1 MRAAPLLLA
10 GLVLIAGCERGAPIA
25 TAAADE
31 AQWSAYG
38 ADAGGTRY
46 SHAGQIDRSNVG
58 MLQVAWTYRTGD
70 ASHDD
75 GAEGPVSGCGQC
87 HSGASKFEAT
97 PILAQ
102 GRLYLSTPL
111 NRVIALDPGTGQELW
126 RFDPAIRM
134 DIERNEGYVSR
145 GVSFWS
151 DPDQLGA
158 PCGARIFFGTID
170 ARLLALDAS
179 TGQPC
184 PEFGLNG
191 TVRLDGDV
199 GNVQEGQYGVT
210 SPPAIVGDLVIV
222 GSSMGDNRRVD
233 MERGTVRA
241 YDARTGALRW
251 AFDPVPRD
259 STHPAWTEWTPEAA
273 AKTGAA
279 NAWAPIA
286 ADPERDM
293 VFVPT
298 GSAAPDFYG
307 GERPGD
313 NRYANSI
320 VALRAS
326 TGQVLWHYQ
335 VVHHDLWD
343 YDIASQPTLLTVPR
357 NGVDVPAVA
366 VAAKTGFVFLLDRE
380 TGGPLFPVEERPVP
394 PSTVPGEVA
403 SPTQPVPTLP
413 RPLHPQGMTIQDV
426 WGVNEEERAACR
438 TAIEPLRNDGMFTPP
453 SLEGTLMFPG
463 FGGGVNW
470 GGMAWDRT
478 RNLLIVGVIRLPMWV
493 RLHARENAQ
502 RGNQLGTPYRMTR
515 APLLSPQSV
524 PCSKPPW
531 GTLTAIDLVTGDIRW
546 ERPFGQV
553 PSLKDVPGSGE
564 WGSIHFGGSLV
575 TQTGLVFIA
584 AAQDQVLRAF
594 DVETGDEVW
603 KAELPAGGQATPMTY
618 EFGGRQYVVI
628 AAGGHGNLG
637 TTLGDYVIAY
647 ALADAPSR

>member
-1 MRAAPLLLA
+1 
-10 GLVLIAGCERGAPIA
+10 
-25 TAAADE
+25 
-31 AQWSAYG
+31 
-38 ADAGGTRY
+38 
-46 SHAGQIDRSNVG
+46 
-58 MLQVAWTYRTGD
+58 
-70 ASHDD
+70 
-75 GAEGPVSGCGQC
+75 
-87 HSGASKFEAT
+87 
-97 PILAQ
+97 
-102 GRLYLSTPL
+102 
-111 NRVIALDPGTGQELW
+111 
-126 RFDPAIRM
+126 
-134 DIERNEGYVSR
+134 
-145 GVSFWS
+145 
-151 DPDQLGA
+151 
-158 PCGARIFFGTID
+158 
-170 ARLLALDAS
+170 
-179 TGQPC
+179 
-184 PEFGLNG
+184 
-191 TVRLDGDV
+191 
-199 GNVQEGQYGVT
+199 
-210 SPPAIVGDLVIV
+210 
-222 GSSMGDNRRVD
+222 

-251 AFDPVPRD
+251 AFDPIPRD
-259 STHPAWTEWTPEAA
+259 STHPAWANWTPEAA

-326 TGQVLWHYQ
+326 TGRVLWHYQ

-343 YDIASQPTLLTVPR
+343 YDIAAQPTLLTVPR

-380 TGGPLFPVEERPVP
+380 TGEPLFPVEERAVP
-394 PSTVPGEVA
+394 ASTVPGEIT

-426 WGVNEEERAACR
+426 WGVNEDERAACR
-438 TAIEPLRNDGMFTPP
+438 AAIEPLRNDGMFTPP
-453 SLEGTLMFPG
+453 SLDGTLMFPG
-463 FGGGVNW
+463 FAGGVNW
-470 GGMAWDRT
+470 GGMAWDRG
-478 RNLLIVGVIRLPMWV
+478 RNLLIVGIIRLPMWV

-502 RGNQLGTPYRMTR
+502 SGNQLGTPYRMTR

-531 GTLTAIDLVTGDIRW
+531 STLTAIDLVTGDIRW

-553 PSLKDVPGSGE
+553 PTLKDVPGSGE

-637 TTLGDYVIAY
+637 TTLGDYVVAY
-647 ALADAPSR
+647 ALPDVPSR

>member
-1 MRAAPLLLA
+1 
-10 GLVLIAGCERGAPIA
+10 
-25 TAAADE
+25 
-31 AQWSAYG
+31 
-38 ADAGGTRY
+38 
-46 SHAGQIDRSNVG
+46 
-58 MLQVAWTYRTGD
+58 
-70 ASHDD
+70 
-75 GAEGPVSGCGQC
+75 
-87 HSGASKFEAT
+87 
-97 PILAQ
+97 
-102 GRLYLSTPL
+102 
-111 NRVIALDPGTGQELW
+111 
-126 RFDPAIRM
+126 
-134 DIERNEGYVSR
+134 
-145 GVSFWS
+145 
-151 DPDQLGA
+151 
-158 PCGARIFFGTID
+158 
-170 ARLLALDAS
+170 
-179 TGQPC
+179 
-184 PEFGLNG
+184 
-191 TVRLDGDV
+191 
-199 GNVQEGQYGVT
+199 
-210 SPPAIVGDLVIV
+210 
-222 GSSMGDNRRVD
+222 
-233 MERGTVRA
+233 
-241 YDARTGALRW
+241 
-251 AFDPVPRD
+251 
-259 STHPAWTEWTPEAA
+259 
-273 AKTGAA
+273 
-279 NAWAPIA
+279 
-286 ADPERDM
+286 M

-394 PSTVPGEVA
+394 ASTVPGEVA

-438 TAIEPLRNDGMFTPP
+438 AAIEPLRNDGMFTPP

-493 RLHARENAQ
+493 RLHARENPQ
-502 RGNQLGTPYRMTR
+502 SGNQLGTPYRMTR

-637 TTLGDYVIAY
+637 TTLGDYVVAY
-647 ALADAPSR
+647 ALADARISRSHAAIAVSK